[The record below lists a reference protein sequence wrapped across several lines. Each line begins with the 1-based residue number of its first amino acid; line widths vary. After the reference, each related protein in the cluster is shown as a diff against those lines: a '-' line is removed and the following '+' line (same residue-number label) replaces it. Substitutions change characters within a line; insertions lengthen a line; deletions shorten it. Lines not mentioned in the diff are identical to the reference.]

1 MPMAG
6 QGQPGQVM
14 YPGQVMMQQG
24 PSGTPGYSQ
33 PQYAPAFSGLSVP
46 PHPPYAQPGLTV
58 PPPPQQSESEKL
70 LLQASLDVVLFVA

>member
-14 YPGQVMMQQG
+14 YPGQVMTQG
-24 PSGTPGYSQ
+24 PTGMPGYTQ
-33 PQYAPAFSGLSVP
+33 PQYAPAFSGLTVP
-46 PHPPYAQPGLTV
+46 PPPPYAQPGLMV

-70 LLQASLDVVLFVA
+70 LLQASLDVVLRVA